1 MSSQTN
7 TLYPEPTLKNGAGVE
22 RIAEDTANS
31 DKEAVKQILLNEARL
46 GLELNEKGI
55 LFNAEELIKLQDPIE
70 LTSGFYRGQGL
81 TGFSLPHGIN
91 ARGHFSRWTP
101 YSLVV
106 EDNEAVLYDEKTRIG
121 AVTFHKGNPASQQL
135 LSTGEKVRDI
145 VNITAQG
152 GLHVMYSNEC
162 SLKDLG
168 EDCLYCA
175 FNERAKDGTLNKV
188 LMKSPKQVAEAYDI
202 ARKAGTAN
210 HFRITGGF
218 VPERRELEYYLDVA
232 DAIRETYD
240 YFYGCAVVGAPA
252 DLSVIPKYKEAG
264 FELISTNIE
273 VWDKNIFAAMC
284 PGKEKRNGGWQHWV
298 DTLLYSVDVFGK
310 GNVHSTIVGGLE
322 PVESTLAGI
331 EYLASKGVVCHFSSF
346 RPEKG
351 TPLVGYRS
359 PEASWHWDL
368 LDRATDIFRR
378 YGFTTLQMHNGNA
391 AGPHSAQVFQIK
403 TGDFEGDKLT
413 QWKFPALD

>member
-1 MSSQTN
+1 MAT
-7 TLYPEPTLKNGAGVE
+7 TEILEAPHAAAT
-22 RIAEDTANS
+22 
-31 DKEAVKQILLNEARL
+31 DKENAKQTLLDEARL
-46 GLELNEKGI
+46 SLDLNEHGI
-55 LFNAEELIKLQDPIE
+55 FFNAEELVKLQDPIE
-70 LTSGFYRGQGL
+70 LVSGFGWGRGL
-81 TGFSLPHGIN
+81 SGFKLPHGVN
-91 ARGHFSRWTP
+91 AHGQFAKYTP
-101 YSLVV
+101 YSLKA
-106 EDNEAVLYDEKTRIG
+106 EDGEAVLYKDSERIG
-121 AVTFHKGNPASQQL
+121 AVEFNRHHPASEQR

-145 VNITAQG
+145 VNVTQFG

-175 FNERAKDGTLNKV
+175 FNERAKDGERYKV
-188 LMKSPKQVAEAYDI
+188 LLKTPKQVAEAYDI
-202 ARKAGTAN
+202 ARQAGTAN

-232 DAIRETYD
+232 DAIHDKYD
-240 YFYGCAVVGAPA
+240 SFYGCAVIGAPA
-252 DLSVIPKYKEAG
+252 DLNVLPKYKEAG
-264 FELISTNIE
+264 YSTVSTNIE

-298 DTLLYSVDVFGK
+298 DTLLASVEVFGR

-331 EYLASKGVVCHFSSF
+331 EFLASRGVVCHFSSF

-351 TPLVGYRS
+351 TPLAGYRS

-368 LDRATDIFRR
+368 MDRATDIYQRH
-378 YGFTTLQMHNGNA
+378 GFTTLQMHNGNA
-391 AGPHSAQVFQIK
+391 AGPHSAQVHQIK
-403 TGDFEGDKLT
+403 SGEFVGDKLLP
-413 QWKFPALD
+413 WKFPAID